1 MKAMALSHKSAPAMP
16 DTAMPTRETDQSSVS
31 GQRFPPGSLFHKET
45 ATPRQRPL
53 ESGKNKDGPALHSE
67 PEDWP
72 HCDLALRNQ
81 RRIQVHDAA
90 GSTNQRT
97 DLGVDHK
104 RQPFR
109 LRPHAH
115 VAIEVDF
122 DTPAQPKRETREAAV
137 RSGVEMSCTHAADHE
152 WPRPSRP
159 VFWNVL
165 VREIT
170 VELIQDHAFTRTC
183 QMEMSVLSCPTEL
196 DQVLLVESHPCC
208 NPIAQ
213 TSVKA
218 EAGGCYPV
226 LPGGEGHARSI
237 ADERGDINPKRPG
250 LGGRVGIGLRSKFS
264 RAQDKYYDN

>member
-1 MKAMALSHKSAPAMP
+1 MIFAINCKKPPAILWGGRAQG
-16 DTAMPTRETDQSSVS
+16 D
-31 GQRFPPGSLFHKET
+31 PPPHIVNDRWSQE
-45 ATPRQRPL
+45 
-53 ESGKNKDGPALHSE
+53 KNIRDGPALLSE

-72 HCDLALRNQ
+72 HCDLALRNH
-81 RRIQVHDAA
+81 RGIQVNDAA

-109 LRPHAH
+109 LRPQAH

-170 VELIQDHAFTRTC
+170 VELIQDHPFTRTC
-183 QMEMSVLSCPTEL
+183 QMDMSVLSCPAEL
-196 DQVLLVESHPCC
+196 DQVLLVESHPGC
-208 NPIAQ
+208 NPIAR
-213 TSVKA
+213 TRVKA

-250 LGGRVGIGLRSKFS
+250 LGGRVGSGLRSKFS
-264 RAQDKYYDN
+264 RAKDKYCDN